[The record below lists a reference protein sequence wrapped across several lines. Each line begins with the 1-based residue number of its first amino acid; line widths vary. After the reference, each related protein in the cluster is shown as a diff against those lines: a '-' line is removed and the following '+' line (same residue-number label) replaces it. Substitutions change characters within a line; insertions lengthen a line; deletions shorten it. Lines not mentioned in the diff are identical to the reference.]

1 MDQPIPS
8 AEDIRAAL
16 APLSMKQLDEL
27 ERLSGVPATTI
38 YKIKRGETG
47 NPGIETLGK
56 FMPFVPRLLAPPA
69 TEPPA
74 SPPTEPA
81 TTGAA

>member
-1 MDQPIPS
+1 MDKPIPS

-38 YKIKRGETG
+38 YKIKRGETV

-56 FMPFVPRLLAPPA
+56 FMPFVPQLLAAASALPPA
-69 TEPPA
+69 QPEPTHAP
-74 SPPTEPA
+74 
-81 TTGAA
+81 G

>member
-16 APLSMKQLDEL
+16 APLSMKQLDAL

-38 YKIKRGETG
+38 YKIKRGETV

-56 FMPFVPRLLAPPA
+56 FMPFVPQLLAASAPPA
-69 TEPPA
+69 
-74 SPPTEPA
+74 PPTQPEPSHA
-81 TTGAA
+81 Q